1 MALAIVEGLL
11 TAIEAMLCRSGKCK
25 NMNFTW
31 PRKDANLIHDKTWQ
45 APGVQASAFV
55 QEQADEAF
63 DIDHHS

>member
-11 TAIEAMLCRSGKCK
+11 TAIEAMLYRSGKCK
-25 NMNFTW
+25 NADFTW
-31 PRKDANLIHDKTWQ
+31 PRKDAGLIHDKTGQ

>member
-11 TAIEAMLCRSGKCK
+11 AAIEAMLCRSGKCK
-25 NMNFTW
+25 NAKFTW
-31 PRKDANLIHDKTWQ
+31 PQKDAGLINDKTEQ
-45 APGVQASAFV
+45 AVGVQANAFV